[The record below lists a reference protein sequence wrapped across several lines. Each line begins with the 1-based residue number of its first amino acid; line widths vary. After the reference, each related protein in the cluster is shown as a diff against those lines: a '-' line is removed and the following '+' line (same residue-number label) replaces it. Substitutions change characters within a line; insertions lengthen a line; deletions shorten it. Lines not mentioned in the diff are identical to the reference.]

1 MNNNSVT
8 PLAGGQISP
17 DRLAEIALSVVSS
30 AGATVGQLR
39 IAQHDTRGVGLRD
52 GKVENVASDSS
63 IALSV
68 RVVKDGAWGFAATTD
83 LTEFGAKDAATRAI
97 EMAKLSAAVSTDRVD
112 LVAEPSYGKVSWRLP
127 VEIDPMLVPDDQVI
141 ELLKSWHEKVAQHSI
156 VHHVDVHAAMGKD
169 ITFFAD
175 LTGNIIS
182 QERDRTSAALT
193 AVHISESGFDDMR
206 TCAPPAGRGFE
217 YLQGKGWDWDEE
229 LSNLPEYLSEKTKAP
244 SVAAG
249 IWDLVIDPTNLW
261 LTIHESIGHATEL
274 DRALGYEANYAGSSF
289 ATIDKLNN
297 FKYGSEIMNVTGD
310 RNAPHGLSTVGYDDE
325 GVAAQQ
331 WDLIKDGV
339 LVGYQTDRNIAK
351 KIGLT
356 RSNGCAFADSAL
368 HSPIQRMPNVS
379 LQPGKDDLSNAD
391 LISGVDRGIYIVGDK
406 SWSIDMQRYNFQ
418 FTGQRFYEIKDGK
431 IVGQLKDVVYQ
442 SRTPD
447 FWASMSAVGG
457 KQTYLLGGALNCGKG
472 QPGQTAPVSHGC
484 PTAVFR
490 QINVLNGKEQAG
502 A

>member
-1 MNNNSVT
+1 MDINSVT
-8 PLAGGQISP
+8 PFSDSQLEPSTLAQIA
-17 DRLAEIALSVVSS
+17 LEIAASS
-30 AGATVGQLR
+30 GATVAQVR

-52 GKVENVASDSS
+52 GNVENVASDRS
-63 IALSV
+63 IGLSV
-68 RVVKDGAWGFAATTD
+68 RVVKDGAWGFAATTQ
-83 LTEFGAKDAATRAI
+83 LTNKNVAQVARNAI
-97 EMAKLSAAVSTDRVD
+97 EMATLSSAVSTDRVE
-112 LVAEPSYGKVSWRLP
+112 LAQEPSYGKVSWRLP
-127 VEIDPMLVPDDQVI
+127 VEIDPLTVPDEEVI
-141 ELLKSWHEKVAQHSI
+141 DLLRSWHEKVSAHSI

-175 LTGNIIS
+175 LTGNQIT
-182 QERDRTSAALT
+182 QERDRTSAQLT
-193 AVHISESGFDDMR
+193 AVHIGENGFDDMR
-206 TCAPPAGRGFE
+206 TCAPPAGRGYE
-217 YLQGKGWDWDEE
+217 YLLGKGWDWETE
-229 LSNLPEYLSEKTKAP
+229 LTNLPEYLSEKTKSP
-244 SVAAG
+244 SVTAG
-249 IWDLVIDPTNLW
+249 SWDLVIDPTNLW

-310 RNAPHGLSTVGYDDE
+310 RIAPHGLSTVGFDDE

-331 WDLIKDGV
+331 WDLIKDGI

-351 KIGLT
+351 KIGLA

-379 LQPGKDDLSNAD
+379 LQPGTQDLSTDD
-391 LISGVDRGIYIVGDK
+391 LISQVDRGIYIVGDK

-418 FTGQRFYEIKDGK
+418 FTGQRFYEIKNGK

-447 FWASMSAVGG
+447 FWGSMSAVGG
-457 KQTYLLGGALNCGKG
+457 AKTYVLGGALNCGKG

-484 PTAVFR
+484 PSAVFR
-490 QINVLNGKEQAG
+490 GINVLNGKEQAG